1 MLTPLRRAA
10 VLSAGLSLAVVVAC
24 GRPHSDACLV
34 RTDLGGVRGIDLD
47 VSCAFR
53 GIPFAAPPVG
63 ELRWKPPQAALPWA
77 RTELD
82 ATVTAP
88 TCPMVDPPGTATTIG
103 SENCLT
109 LDIWGPRPRPASR
122 VPVLV
127 WIDGEDFSTSSAH
140 LAADDLRRIS
150 ETSGILVIAPNY
162 RVGAFGFLGHR
173 ALSNEDASHPSSAN
187 YGLLDQ
193 RMALGW
199 VRDHIAAFGGDPASI
214 TVAGRNAGGDSLG
227 LHLVWPPSA
236 GLFSRAILQGRF
248 GSSKWQTLADAES
261 VGENFAAALGCTDG
275 ASVLRCLRS
284 KTMEQVLMAL
294 PSGQPQFTETMRA
307 AWGPVVDG
315 LDIPDQPRSLFE
327 QNAFAAMPV
336 MIGTAGDEGW
346 KVVDRAFPAG
356 LSAEVYRAEVE
367 AEFGSA
373 ATSAILEH
381 YPSTG
386 ESLPKSTLARL
397 VGDVEAVCEAR
408 RVARLIARSKA
419 PVFLYSLAWSRTS
432 GEPSAPSPPGLDLF
446 FASKSADSN
455 AARGGG
461 PHGDKF
467 LSGKI
472 AAYWTSFV
480 ISGNPNTGERGRRRV
495 ACLLGPRTCG
505 LAFLGSAYTRRSS
518 PGLRLLGAVL
528 PAFRRAGRF
537 GPRNPEVLLKV
548 RRET

>member
-1 MLTPLRRAA
+1 MRILLCRAVVCFA
-10 VLSAGLSLAVVVAC
+10 ALSLAMLVAC
-24 GRPHSDACLV
+24 GQLHESDACLV
-34 RTDLGGVRGIDLD
+34 RTGLGDVRGIDLGA
-47 VSCAFR
+47 SCAFR

-82 ATVTAP
+82 ATVPSP

-103 SENCLT
+103 SEDCLT
-109 LDIWGPRPRPASR
+109 LDIWGPRPRPESR

-127 WIDGEDFSTSSAH
+127 WIDGEDFSTASAH

-150 ETSGILVIAPNY
+150 EDAGILVIAPNY

-173 ALSNEDASHPSSAN
+173 ALSREDRSYPSSAN

-193 RMALGW
+193 RFALGW
-199 VRDHIAAFGGDPASI
+199 VRDHIADFGGDPSSI
-214 TVAGRNAGGDSLG
+214 TVAGRVAGGDSVG
-227 LHLVWPPSA
+227 LHLVSRNSA

-248 GSSKWQTLADAES
+248 ASSKWQTLADAES
-261 VGENFAAALGCTDG
+261 VGESFAAALGCTER
-275 ASVLRCLRS
+275 ASVLGCLRS
-284 KTMEQVLMAL
+284 KTMEQVLTAL

-307 AWGPVVDG
+307 VWGPVVDG

-327 QNAFAAMPV
+327 RNAFAAVPV

-373 ATSAILEH
+373 AVSAILEQ

-419 PVFLYSLAWSRTS
+419 PVFLYSLASEPTAD
-432 GEPSAPSPPGLDLF
+432 EPSAASPHGLDLF
-446 FASKSADSN
+446 FASRNVDSL
-455 AARGGG
+455 AARGRGR
-461 PHGDKF
+461 PGDRF
-467 LSGKI
+467 WSGKI

-480 ISGNPNTGERGRRRV
+480 ISGNPNTGERDGV
-495 ACLLGPRTCG
+495 EW
-505 LAFLGSAYTRRSS
+505 
-518 PGLRLLGAVL
+518 
-528 PAFRRAGRF
+528 PAFSHVEPEAGRF
-537 GPRNPEVLLKV
+537 LAFSSPIRLDDGQSIRQACDFWEPFFLRSVGGAIRAAQP
-548 RRET
+548 